1 VRCENG
7 MLELNHKN
15 RDFWKVGIKFVIFI
29 YEITE
34 KFPKSELYGITN
46 QIRRAAVSIPS
57 NLAEGSSR
65 RSPAE
70 RRRFFEIARSSLVEL
85 DTQIEIAIRLGYVSD
100 EMNSKL
106 DKMTNHLFA
115 LLSNLIKNTN

>member
-1 VRCENG
+1 

-15 RDFWKVGIKFVIFI
+15 RDLWKVGIKFVIFI

-34 KFPKSELYGITN
+34 KFPKSELYSITN

-85 DTQIEIAIRLGYVSD
+85 DTQIEIAIRLVSN

-115 LLSNLIKNTN
+115 LLSNLIKNTI

>member
-1 VRCENG
+1 

-15 RDFWKVGIKFVIFI
+15 RDLWKVGIKFVIFI

-46 QIRRAAVSIPS
+46 QIRRVAFSIPS

-70 RRRFFEIARSSLVEL
+70 RSRFFEIARSSLVEL
-85 DTQIEIAIRLGYVSD
+85 DTQIEIAIRLVSN

-115 LLSNLIKNTN
+115 LLSNLIKNTI